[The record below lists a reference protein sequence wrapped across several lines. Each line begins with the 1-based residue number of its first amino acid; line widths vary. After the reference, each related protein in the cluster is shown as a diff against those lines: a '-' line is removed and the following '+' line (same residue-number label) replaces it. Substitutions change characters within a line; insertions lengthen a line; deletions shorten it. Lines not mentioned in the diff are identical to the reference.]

1 MDQEKVYKDALE
13 LASTFRYREARENL
27 LRLIAEKPDHI
38 DALLLLGKVEYYLR
52 LFPSSR
58 KRFETVLTYNSANQA
73 AYFGIEYYKERKKKF
88 AFFFSSIMG
97 VIIFAAAVSFLF
109 FSLSS
114 SFHQG
119 LNILEKRIYKKL
131 EVLESS
137 LETYSEIQKRTDE
150 RIILNTNE
158 LKKLNELL
166 SRYIDSSERYF
177 GDTSGELEKLKEK
190 MEALSR
196 NQVELLNRYR
206 IMMEL
211 YDQKAE
217 E

>member
-13 LASTFRYREARENL
+13 LASTFRYREAREKL
-27 LRLIAEKPDHI
+27 LSLTSEKPDHI

-58 KRFETVLTYNSANQA
+58 KRFETVLTYDPANQA

-88 AFFFSSIMG
+88 TFFFSSIMG
-97 VIIFAAAVSFLF
+97 VIILAAAVSFLF

-114 SFHQG
+114 SFHLG
-119 LNILEKRIYKKL
+119 LNILEKRIYEKF

-137 LETYSEIQKRTDE
+137 LETYSETQKRIDE
-150 RIILNTNE
+150 KFILHANE
-158 LKKLNELL
+158 LRKLNEML

-190 MEALSR
+190 MEALSG

>member
-1 MDQEKVYKDALE
+1 M
-13 LASTFRYREARENL
+13 SPF
-27 LRLIAEKPDHI
+27 AEE
-38 DALLLLGKVEYYLR
+38 G
-52 LFPSSR
+52 
-58 KRFETVLTYNSANQA
+58 
-73 AYFGIEYYKERKKKF
+73 
-88 AFFFSSIMG
+88 FFFSSIMG
-97 VIIFAAAVSFLF
+97 VIILAAAVSFLF

-119 LNILEKRIYKKL
+119 LNILEKRVYKKL